1 MNKANIVIAK
11 NTLKILSRKTWNNV
25 EFNDVFKGVKKLPE
39 NIYNKEDLLK
49 NINRYIDYLLTSDT
63 KSMESS
69 SKRDMLFEVIMAR
82 FDILQKNRNSILNI
96 YKSFKSKP
104 QKLLKLIPSFLES
117 MLLTAKLAKI
127 NTKNIKGSIKIKGIF
142 LIYIATFFVW
152 KDDNTKS
159 IEKTMTSL
167 DKYIDNAESL
177 TKNIL

>member
-1 MNKANIVIAK
+1 MNKANILIAK

-104 QKLLKLIPSFLES
+104 QKLLKLIPSFLK
-117 MLLTAKLAKI
+117 MPR
-127 NTKNIKGSIKIKGIF
+127 
-142 LIYIATFFVW
+142 AT
-152 KDDNTKS
+152 
-159 IEKTMTSL
+159 
-167 DKYIDNAESL
+167 
-177 TKNIL
+177 